1 MGGSAFDEL
10 IGFQH
15 GHFEYL
21 AERFEPVP
29 ARDLGKFLRQR
40 GNILGGLI
48 GAFLACWR
56 V

>member
-1 MGGSAFDEL
+1 VGRLAFAEL

-15 GHFEYL
+15 RHFEDL
-21 AERFEPVP
+21 AERFEPVT

-40 GNILGGLI
+40 GNIPGGLI
-48 GAFLACWR
+48 GAFIASWR

>member
-15 GHFEYL
+15 GHFEDL
-21 AERFEPVP
+21 AERFEPVT

-40 GNILGGLI
+40 GNIPGGLI
-48 GAFLACWR
+48 GTLLASWR
-56 V
+56 L